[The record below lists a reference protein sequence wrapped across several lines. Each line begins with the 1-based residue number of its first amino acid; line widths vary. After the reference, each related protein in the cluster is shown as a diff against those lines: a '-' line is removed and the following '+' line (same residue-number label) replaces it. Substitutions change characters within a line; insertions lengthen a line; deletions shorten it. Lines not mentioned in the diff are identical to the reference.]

1 MAQTSSRVRDLAH
14 SSGYGVRTRAMACQW
29 LLLIALAKSASRT
42 RRSNEFQHEFTPRDS
57 RRGFR
62 EYILDLGEA
71 GPSITPPGA
80 ACPPARLP
88 WGKWSSTIK

>member
-1 MAQTSSRVRDLAH
+1 MARTSSRVRDLAR
-14 SSGYGVRTRAMACQW
+14 SGGYGVHARHVCQW

-42 RRSNEFQHEFTPRDS
+42 RRSNEFQHEITPLDL

-71 GPSITPPGA
+71 GSSITPI
-80 ACPPARLP
+80 L
-88 WGKWSSTIK
+88 T